1 MRSRDD
7 LRINRKTDYSANH
20 FGRDGGNKTNN
31 EHNEEFY
38 DTHCVSCEYFCLLPK
53 NNS

>member
-1 MRSRDD
+1 MSSSDD
-7 LRINRKTDYSANH
+7 LRINSNTDYRAYH

-31 EHNEEFY
+31 EEFY
-38 DTHCVSCEYFCLLPK
+38 DTHCISCEYFCLLLK